1 MGQTKAAAATIP
13 AKPVEKSAEEQAK
26 EKKAQQKADAE
37 KEGSTGDKSAKPPA
51 ATGGKEASMSD
62 MLTSLNQLNTK
73 MAQLITVTETGHKDV
88 AKATKS
94 NNPNLFKA

>member
-1 MGQTKAAAATIP
+1 
-13 AKPVEKSAEEQAK
+13 
-26 EKKAQQKADAE
+26 
-37 KEGSTGDKSAKPPA
+37 
-51 ATGGKEASMSD
+51 MSD